1 MAASRK
7 SRQAEVG
14 NRSSQGLGK
23 TDILQ
28 LNFAAFSAPLVVC
41 VTGKAQKKVK
51 LTFPLPHTHTDKER
65 GEKTQVMMCE
75 RAGRR
80 GIGGVLR
87 TLKLL
92 ESVRF
97 HYF

>member
-1 MAASRK
+1 MAASSK
-7 SRQAEVG
+7 SKRGRQEEVG

-51 LTFPLPHTHTDKER
+51 LTFPLPHTHTQTKKE
-65 GEKTQVMMCE
+65 E
-75 RAGRR
+75 R
-80 GIGGVLR
+80 
-87 TLKLL
+87 KHK
-92 ESVRF
+92 S
-97 HYF
+97 

>member
-1 MAASRK
+1 M
-7 SRQAEVG
+7 G

-28 LNFAAFSAPLVVC
+28 LNFVAFSAPLVVC

-51 LTFPLPHTHTDKER
+51 LTFPLPHTHTHRHTDKER

-75 RAGRR
+75 RAGRSGKR
-80 GIGGVLR
+80 GLGGVIR

>member
-1 MAASRK
+1 M
-7 SRQAEVG
+7 G

-51 LTFPLPHTHTDKER
+51 LTFPLPHTHTDTQTKKE
-65 GEKTQVMMCE
+65 E
-75 RAGRR
+75 R
-80 GIGGVLR
+80 
-87 TLKLL
+87 KHK
-92 ESVRF
+92 S
-97 HYF
+97 

>member
-1 MAASRK
+1 M
-7 SRQAEVG
+7 G

-51 LTFPLPHTHTDKER
+51 LTFPLPHTHTYTPTHRQRKRRENTSHDVRKRRQWAKR
-65 GEKTQVMMCE
+65 GL
-75 RAGRR
+75 
-80 GIGGVLR
+80 GGVIR

>member
-1 MAASRK
+1 M
-7 SRQAEVG
+7 G

-51 LTFPLPHTHTDKER
+51 LTFPLPHTHTPTHRQRK
-65 GEKTQVMMCE
+65 
-75 RAGRR
+75 RR
-80 GIGGVLR
+80 ENTSHDVRKSGQEGQKGIGGVTR